1 MAKDMT
7 SGSPLKLLLWFTVP
21 LLIGNVFQLL
31 YSMVDTVIVGRYVS
45 PQALAA
51 VGSTGSLSFFV
62 IGFAGGLM
70 AGFSIVVSQNY
81 GALQRSGTQDYSE
94 IRHSVAVSFLLT
106 AVIAVVITA
115 AMAFFTRPLLNMMQ
129 TPSDI
134 VDDAELYISIIFY
147 GTVTTLFYNLASS
160 IMRAVGDSKT
170 PLYFLIFSSLVNIG
184 LDLLFVLAFDLEVAG
199 VAYATIASQAVSC
212 ILSIGYLFS
221 KYKFLRPHKEDWRM
235 DLATC
240 GKLLRLGVPN
250 AFMNS
255 ITAIGCMVVQSVVN
269 SFGSTVVAAY
279 TAASKVEQ
287 IATQPGAS
295 FGTAMATY
303 AGQNSGAHR
312 LDRVRTGVR
321 KGALLTFFFNI
332 AAGILVIFF
341 GKYLTIL
348 FLDTDDAAMMSQILS
363 AAQTY
368 QFAIACCFWALGLLF
383 LYRNALQGLGKPIIP
398 FWSGVLELIARTGI
412 SIWFANLFGFAGMCW
427 ASPAA
432 WLAAMVILVWGFY
445 YHIRRLDPHAKK
457 QPKTQK
463 NLTA

>member
-21 LLIGNVFQLL
+21 LLIGNVFQLF
-31 YSMVDTVIVGRYVS
+31 YSMVDTIIVGRYVS

-70 AGFSIVVSQNY
+70 AGFSIVISQNY
-81 GALQRSGTQDYSE
+81 GALKSSGSQDYRE

-106 AVIAVVITA
+106 TIIALVITT
-115 AMAFFTRPLLNMMQ
+115 AMAFFTRPLLTLMQ
-129 TPSDI
+129 TPADI
-134 VDDAELYISIIFY
+134 IDDSELYISIIFY

-170 PLYFLIFSSLVNIG
+170 PLYFLIFSSLVNVG
-184 LDLLFVLAFDLEVAG
+184 LDLLLVLAFDLGVAG
-199 VAYATIASQAVSC
+199 VAFATVASQALSC
-212 ILSIGYLFS
+212 VLSISYLFT
-221 KYKFLRPHKEDWRM
+221 KYKFLRPQKMDWKM
-235 DLATC
+235 DLKTC
-240 GKLLRLGVPN
+240 VKLLKLGVPN

-279 TAASKVEQ
+279 TAASKVEH

-303 AGQNSGAHR
+303 AGQNCGANR
-312 LDRVRTGVR
+312 FDRVRAGVR
-321 KGALLTFFFNI
+321 KGALLTFLFNI
-332 AAGILVIFF
+332 GAGILVIFF

-348 FLDTDDAAMMSQILS
+348 FLDTDDAAMMSQLLS
-363 AAQTY
+363 TAQTY
-368 QFAIACCFWALGLLF
+368 QFAIACCFWALGLLY
-383 LYRNALQGLGKPIIP
+383 LYRNALQGLGKPTIP
-398 FWSGVLELIARTGI
+398 FWSGVLELIARTSI
-412 SIWFANLFGFAGMCW
+412 SIWFAHLFGFAGMCW
-427 ASPAA
+427 AAPSA
-432 WLAAMVILVWGFY
+432 WIAAMIILTSGFY
-445 YHIRRLDPHAKK
+445 YYMRRMDPDGKRKK
-457 QPKTQK
+457 PRET
-463 NLTA
+463 LTV